1 MGTTEDYHPCEGQE
15 FKDVMRN
22 LADCDL
28 FANLSSKIFPELT
41 LEEAKEKILSFD
53 NIRQFQSTAMF
64 RGCEYII
71 AHSMSQ
77 FTYSGEEH
85 LDGKPCLFISNHRD
99 IVLDAMM
106 LQYILIQQGHDTSHV
121 VVGSNLWE
129 MPLLASLARVNKMYG
144 IDRGG
149 THREYYDALMKMS
162 HHLRHLVAER
172 GESVWIAQRNGRT
185 KDGLDHTDPALIK
198 MIAASGDRS
207 NPVSALDTMHI
218 VPVSVSYEWEPCGLL
233 KARELC
239 LRQQGPYTKRPGEDT
254 QSIISGITDFKG
266 HVHFSICK
274 PIELSELEAT
284 NGNFDLIAALID
296 HRISQGYHIWP
307 NNMIAQQ
314 MLHHSPAVASSDEY
328 LRLTRYL
335 NQACTQVPLGDNFR
349 NTLLGIY
356 ANSCPEE
363 TETTL
368 KDN

>member
-1 MGTTEDYHPCEGQE
+1 MDIIDDYYPCEGQE
-15 FKDVMRN
+15 FKDVMKN
-22 LADCDL
+22 LTASD
-28 FANLSSKIFPELT
+28 FFEKLSSKLFPELST
-41 LEEAKEKILSFD
+41 EEAKGKFLAFD
-53 NIRQFQSTAMF
+53 NVHQFQSTAMY
-64 RGCEYII
+64 RGCEYVI

-77 FTYSGEEH
+77 FTYSGTEF

-106 LQYILIQQGHDTSHV
+106 LQYILTRQGLETSHV

-129 MPLLASLARVNKMYG
+129 MPILALLARVNKMYG

-207 NPVSALDTMHI
+207 DPVAALDTMHI
-218 VPVSVSYEWEPCGLL
+218 IPVSVSYEWEPCGLL

-266 HVHFSICK
+266 RVHFSICK
-274 PIELSELEAT
+274 PIEHDELAAA

-296 HRISQGYHIWP
+296 HRISQGYRIWP
-307 NNMIAQQ
+307 NNRIAQQ
-314 MLHHSPAVASSDEY
+314 MLRHSSSEASPDDC
-328 LRLTRYL
+328 LRFTRYL
-335 NQACTQVPLGDNFR
+335 DQACAQIPLGDDFR

-356 ANSCPEE
+356 ANPCAQEP
-363 TETTL
+363 ETTL
-368 KDN
+368 

>member
-15 FKDVMRN
+15 FKDVMQR
-22 LADCDL
+22 LTTCDL
-28 FANLSSKIFPELT
+28 FENLSSKLFPELSV
-41 LEEAKEKILSFD
+41 EEAREKFLAFE
-53 NIRQFQSTAMF
+53 NVHQFQSTAMY

-129 MPLLASLARVNKMYG
+129 MPILALLARANKMYG

-149 THREYYDALMKMS
+149 THREYYDALIKMS
-162 HHLRHLVAER
+162 RHLRHLVAER

-185 KDGLDHTDPALIK
+185 KDGIDRTDPALIK

-207 NPVSALDTMHI
+207 DPVAALDAMHI
-218 VPVSVSYEWEPCGLL
+218 IPVSVSYEWEPCGLL
-233 KARELC
+233 KAREMC
-239 LRQQGPYTKRPGEDT
+239 LRQQGPYAKQPGEDT

-266 HVHFSICK
+266 RVHFSICK
-274 PIELSELEAT
+274 PIEHDELVAA
-284 NGNFDLIAALID
+284 NGSFDLIADLID
-296 HRISQGYHIWP
+296 HRISQGYHAWP
-307 NNMIAQQ
+307 NNRIAQE
-314 MLHHSPAVASSDEY
+314 MLRSGSALAPSEDY
-328 LRLTRYL
+328 LRFSHYL
-335 NQACTQVPLGDNFR
+335 DQACTQMPLGDSFR
-349 NTLLGIY
+349 STLLGIY
-356 ANSCPEE
+356 ANSCPKA
-363 TETTL
+363 TL
-368 KDN
+368 